1 VDLFLLSSFPS
12 VVLHLPG
19 VFWYQLVCRCDL
31 FRTFY
36 TNLTHPTENSVLL
49 SAIAEVL
56 HRFGEAPLNA
66 CVHAMYAAST
76 IKQKCEKVFY
86 ITFGRDTKTP
96 YNSAAHKA
104 QGHLTHLN
112 LPHLS
117 DWNSLSSFPNI
128 SCCVLCY
135 PNAKQQTT
143 GHSLTFQHPR
153 APSSSFTC
161 T

>member
-1 VDLFLLSSFPS
+1 MP
-12 VVLHLPG
+12 VVLHLLG

-36 TNLTHPTENSVLL
+36 TNLTHPTEYSVLL

-117 DWNSLSSFPNI
+117 DCNSLSSFPNI
-128 SCCVLCY
+128 SCCPFLLSQCKTANNRSF
-135 PNAKQQTT
+135 PNLPTST
-143 GHSLTFQHPR
+143 RPFQLLHLHL
-153 APSSSFTC
+153 AHDK
-161 T
+161 